1 MCVCKSW
8 AFECVSI
15 FSGNFCRECTA
26 AFTVLPRGVP
36 DVDCVSGTA
45 ARSVS
50 LAALGRW
57 DSFQH
62 FNTSDADVEGI

>member
-1 MCVCKSW
+1 MYRRLYRV
-8 AFECVSI
+8 A
-15 FSGNFCRECTA
+15 
-26 AFTVLPRGVP
+26 RGVP
-36 DVDCVSGTA
+36 DVDGVSGTA